1 MKVYINGSIKEFKA
15 KKISPEELIIQL
27 NLNGK
32 RFAIERNGEII
43 SKNSFDEIYINDG
56 DKIEI
61 IGAVGG
67 GQKFKYK

>member
-67 GQKFKYK
+67 G

>member
-1 MKVYINGSIKEFKA
+1 MKININGSIKEFEG
-15 KKISPEELIIQL
+15 KKITADELITQL

-43 SKNSFDEIYINDG
+43 SKNYFNGIYFNDG

-67 GQKFKYK
+67 G

>member
-1 MKVYINGSIKEFKA
+1 MRININGNIQEFKG
-15 KKISPEELIIQL
+15 KKITAEELITKL

-32 RFAIERNGEII
+32 RFAIEKNGELI
-43 SKNSFDEIYINDG
+43 SKNYLNGIYFNDG

-67 GQKFKYK
+67 G

>member
-1 MKVYINGSIKEFKA
+1 MKMYINGSIKEFNGI
-15 KKISPEELIIQL
+15 KITATELIIQL

-32 RFAIERNGEII
+32 RFAIEKNGEII
-43 SKNSFDEIYINDG
+43 SKNYLNGIYFNDG

-67 GQKFKYK
+67 G

>member
-1 MKVYINGSIKEFKA
+1 MKMYINGSIKEFNGI
-15 KKISPEELIIQL
+15 KITATELIIQL

-32 RFAIERNGEII
+32 RFAIEKNGEII
-43 SKNSFDEIYINDG
+43 SKNFLDGVYFNEG

-67 GQKFKYK
+67 G

>member
-1 MKVYINGSIKEFKA
+1 MKIYINGSIKEFNGL
-15 KKISPEELIIQL
+15 KITATELIMQL

-32 RFAIERNGEII
+32 RFAIEKNGEII
-43 SKNSFDEIYINDG
+43 SKNYLNGVYFDDG

-67 GQKFKYK
+67 G

>member
-1 MKVYINGSIKEFKA
+1 MRININGNIQEFKGKEITA
-15 KKISPEELIIQL
+15 EELITKL

-32 RFAIERNGEII
+32 RFAIEKNGEII
-43 SKNSFDEIYINDG
+43 SKNYLNGIYFNDG

-67 GQKFKYK
+67 G

>member
-1 MKVYINGSIKEFKA
+1 MRININGNIQEFKG
-15 KKISPEELIIQL
+15 KKITAEELITKL

-32 RFAIERNGEII
+32 RFAIEKNGEII
-43 SKNSFDEIYINDG
+43 SKNYLNGIYFNDG

-67 GQKFKYK
+67 G

>member
-1 MKVYINGSIKEFKA
+1 MKIHINGNIKEFEGR
-15 KKISPEELIIQL
+15 KITAQELAIQL

-43 SKNSFDEIYINDG
+43 PKTNFDGIYINDG

-67 GQKFKYK
+67 G

>member
-1 MKVYINGSIKEFKA
+1 MKMYINGSIKEFNGV
-15 KKISPEELIIQL
+15 KITATELITQL

-32 RFAIERNGEII
+32 RFAIEKNGEII
-43 SKNSFDEIYINDG
+43 SKNFLEGVYFNEG

-67 GQKFKYK
+67 G